1 MESELSMIDESV
13 PHIHMK
19 KKMIEPKKKKHE
31 EDDVIIRYTTEDH
44 NTKLQKWEKKKR
56 RKEENNGGSFISGRR
71 RYITYSWAGVTSVS
85 FRRAVLILSLRKKEA
100 CLLNSLK
107 ELPMMLLSV
116 FCLNNIDIF
125 SSEELLKITR

>member
-19 KKMIEPKKKKHE
+19 KKMIEPQKKKHE

-44 NTKLQKWEKKKR
+44 NTKLQKWKKK
-56 RKEENNGGSFISGRR
+56 KKKKENNGGSFISGRR